1 MQSIQEVLDDV
12 QSTEKKLK
20 RRVVTLE
27 QEKEDKIIL
36 SIALLVSNR
45 KDTIQKCLDSLTPIR
60 EAIPSEL
67 IVLDTGCDADLRAL
81 LDRYADKIE
90 NFTWIKD
97 FSAARNVTLQM
108 AEGEWYMY
116 LDDDEWFVETDDL
129 IEFFR
134 SGDYKNHGYANYIQR
149 NYLDM
154 QGSQWTDAWV
164 ARMIKRTPELHFES
178 KIHEYM
184 TPMSGNCRA
193 LHSYVDHYGYVF
205 ESEEKLIQH
214 YERNSTLLKEMIEAE
229 PTNLRWRIHLAQEY
243 RTMCMWHELY
253 DMGTECLSLVEGRD
267 EMYSNIYLGT
277 FYACRIV
284 AMREQGLEAW
294 KNARKDEMKYYY
306 EEGIRLCEEALKDR
320 RNTNLFKALCE
331 LRMTWFTYWLGR
343 YDEAL
348 EHGSKY
354 LDWLAYYE
362 ENEPLL
368 FLHKSAPIVCDSF
381 DEVMKKEVYSILMC
395 VGLRKGSVA
404 YLKEFFDKLEW
415 TGHHLYVFEDMIPT
429 LIEAMDHIEANEET
443 EVVFGH
449 VLKTI
454 QNHGPLCEYYN
465 QELQQAEMRK
475 LGKQVKEQLRV
486 LINAGMKEQAKAI
499 IGQVKQMLPGDEE
512 LEEMENS
519 IS

>member
-1 MQSIQEVLDDV
+1 M
-12 QSTEKKLK
+12 EKKP
-20 RRVVTLE
+20 
-27 QEKEDKIIL
+27 IL

-67 IVLDTGCDADLRAL
+67 IILDTGCDADLRTL
-81 LDRYADKIE
+81 LEEYADKIE

-97 FSAARNVTLQM
+97 FSAARNVTVQM

-116 LDDDEWFVETDDL
+116 LDDDEWFVETEDL
-129 IEFFR
+129 IDFFQ
-134 SGDYKNHGYANYIQR
+134 SGEYKDYGYASYIQR

-154 QGSQWTDAWV
+154 EGSQWTDAWV
-164 ARMIKRTPELHFES
+164 SRMIKRTPELHFES

-184 TPMSGNCRA
+184 APMDGDCKG
-193 LHSYVDHYGYVF
+193 LHSYVDHYGYVY

-214 YERNSTLLKEMIEAE
+214 YERNSTLLREMIEAE

-243 RTMCMWHELY
+243 RTMRMWHELY
-253 DMGTECLSLVEGRD
+253 DMGTECLSLVEGKD

-277 FYACRIV
+277 FYGCRIT

-294 KNARKDEMKYYY
+294 KEQGADGRYVSPENLDKEARFYY
-306 EEGIRLCEEALKDR
+306 EEGMRLCEDALKDK

-343 YDEAL
+343 YEDAL
-348 EHGSKY
+348 EHACKY

-368 FLHKSAPIVCDSF
+368 FLHKSAPVVCDAF

-404 YLKEFFDKLEW
+404 YLKEYFDKLEW
-415 TGHHLYVFEDMIPT
+415 TGHHLYVFEDMVPT
-429 LIEAMDHIEANEET
+429 LIEAMDYIEANEET
-443 EVVFGH
+443 EAVFGH
-449 VLKTI
+449 VLETI

-465 QELQQAEMRK
+465 QELQRAEMRK
-475 LGKQVKEQLRV
+475 LGAQVKEQLRV
-486 LINAGMKEQAKAI
+486 LINAGMKEQAKAVI
-499 IGQVKQMLPGDEE
+499 AQVKQMLPRDEE
-512 LEEMENS
+512 LIKMEKS
-519 IS
+519 L